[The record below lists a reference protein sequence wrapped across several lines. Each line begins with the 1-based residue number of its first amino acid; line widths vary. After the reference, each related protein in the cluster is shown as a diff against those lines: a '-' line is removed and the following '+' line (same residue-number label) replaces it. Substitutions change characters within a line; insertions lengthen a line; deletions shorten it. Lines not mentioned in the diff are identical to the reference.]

1 MSNRRIVS
9 VAAVST
15 SGTAYT
21 GRADGLFSTNDQAK
35 LKQAGVWPTAISKP
49 SAPTAASATAGSLQ
63 ATVSFTT
70 PSSLNGET
78 IISYTVTSSPGS
90 VTATGASSPITVSGL
105 TANTSYTFTVVAN
118 TASGASLSSSA
129 SSSVTVLTVAYSDD
143 VFSTY
148 LYTGN
153 SSTQTIV
160 NGIDLAGQGGMVW
173 IKGRSVVS
181 SNTIYDTSRG
191 VSSRLI
197 TNVTNGTFAGNLT
210 SFNSTGFTLSAAN
223 AGELINATNDSMVSW
238 TFRKAPNFFDIV
250 TYTGNGTNRTIA
262 HSLGIAPG
270 MIIVKR
276 TDTASDWQ
284 VYHNG
289 LSSAAASIQLN
300 LSAPEAAASTV
311 WNSTAPTTSVFS
323 VGTDATVN
331 ASGGTYVA
339 YLYAHDTSS
348 TGIIQCGT
356 FGTNSSAYTNL
367 QQTLGW
373 EAQFLLIKQVRWNT
387 GHDWQ
392 IIDTMRGWNTIS
404 SGAGQANVLKPNT
417 SAAEVANGLA
427 MRLLSNGFLGYPPGL
442 APSSTYIYMA
452 IRRPNKPPTSGAQ
465 VFNVNTISF
474 GGAIGL

>member
-1 MSNRRIVS
+1 MIPHDLVMS
-9 VAAVST
+9 AAGT
-15 SGTAYT
+15 S
-21 GRADGLFSTNDQAK
+21 
-35 LKQAGVWPTAISKP
+35 AGD
-49 SAPTAASATAGSLQ
+49 
-63 ATVSFTT
+63 
-70 PSSLNGET
+70 
-78 IISYTVTSSPGS
+78 
-90 VTATGASSPITVSGL
+90 
-105 TANTSYTFTVVAN
+105 
-118 TASGASLSSSA
+118 SSSTLY
-129 SSSVTVLTVAYSDD
+129 VDD

-153 SSTQTIV
+153 GSTQTIN
-160 NGIDLAGQGGMVW
+160 NGIDLAGNSGLVW
-173 IKGRSVVS
+173 IKGRNIVGSHCL
-181 SNTIYDTSRG
+181 YDTVRG
-191 VSSRLI
+191 RQSWLSPEGTYAAATVPS
-197 TNVTNGTFAGNLT
+197 NNGVT
-210 SFNSTGFTLSAAN
+210 SFNSNGFSLASSYYGTENSSGQA
-223 AGELINATNDSMVSW
+223 ISSW
-238 TFRKAPNFFDIV
+238 TFRKAAKFFDVV
-250 TYTGNGTNRTIA
+250 TYTGTGGARTIA

-417 SAAEVANGLA
+417 TAGEAAAGLG
-427 MRLLSNGFLGYPPGL
+427 MRLLSDGFLGYSPGL
-442 APSSTYIYMA
+442 APSSTFIYMA
-452 IRRPNKPPTSGAQ
+452 IRRPNKPPTSGSQ
-465 VFNVNTISF
+465 VFNANTISF